1 VAKKSD
7 VLLGF
12 DSGTISS
19 GSSVALSSARLH
31 RLKVRPL
38 HDLLVE
44 RGIRVDTEIFVTG
57 PRAAPVPIM
66 KELSQNALEKRGIEY
81 VPNQTVVELDT
92 RSSEAR
98 LASGGS
104 APYDLFVGIPVH
116 RR

>member
-1 VAKKSD
+1 
-7 VLLGF
+7 
-12 DSGTISS
+12 
-19 GSSVALSSARLH
+19 
-31 RLKVRPL
+31 
-38 HDLLVE
+38 
-44 RGIRVDTEIFVTG
+44 
-57 PRAAPVPIM
+57 M
-66 KELSQNALEKRGIEY
+66 KELSQNALEKRGIEC